1 MIDASGLQPRHV
13 RAGALARVPMHVKY
27 ALEASEDTF
36 RPAGAK
42 IAQAAPAQAT
52 QIALATPGPAEV
64 APLDEAISGAVPIE
78 ASIAGARQASS
89 IYDIGDVDGPRGQ
102 GRFRDDVPQKD
113 LTFGESIDI
122 INPLQHIPLVS
133 SVYRWATG
141 DEISGS
147 ARIMGATLYGGPIG
161 LVAGIANAISDEAN
175 GGRDLGE
182 TALAALF
189 GDEETPVADPV
200 TGFAIAR
207 AGPGQLVAEAVQE
220 PLVTA
225 AGPEPEGNGTTQMTG
240 QAALDALA
248 SDLRGQTQ
256 LTEQQTDNPI
266 PTAPVIP
273 VIPVSLDA
281 QSSPPPSGVAPG
293 LVGAYPAVANADSQF
308 AGAVLG
314 GKAFADRM
322 MNALDKYQAMSRGHG
337 AVPVGQNL
345 DGKF

>member
-1 MIDASGLQPRHV
+1 M
-13 RAGALARVPMHVKY
+13 
-27 ALEASEDTF
+27 
-36 RPAGAK
+36 
-42 IAQAAPAQAT
+42 
-52 QIALATPGPAEV
+52 
-64 APLDEAISGAVPIE
+64 
-78 ASIAGARQASS
+78 
-89 IYDIGDVDGPRGQ
+89 
-102 GRFRDDVPQKD
+102 PQKD
-113 LTFGESIDI
+113 LTFGEFLDI

-161 LVAGIANAISDEAN
+161 LVAGIVNTVTVEVND
-175 GGRDLGE
+175 GRDLGE
-182 TALAALF
+182 TALASLF

-200 TGFAIAR
+200 PGFAIAR
-207 AGPGQLVAEAVQE
+207 AGPSQLVAEAVQE

-225 AGPEPEGNGTTQMTG
+225 AGPEPEEHGPSQMTG

-248 SDLRGQTQ
+248 NDLRSQAQ
-256 LTEQQTDNPI
+256 PADQQGGNSI
-266 PTAPVIP
+266 PPAPVIP
-273 VIPVSLDA
+273 GTPVSLDA

-322 MNALDKYQAMSRGHG
+322 MNALDKYQAMSKGHG